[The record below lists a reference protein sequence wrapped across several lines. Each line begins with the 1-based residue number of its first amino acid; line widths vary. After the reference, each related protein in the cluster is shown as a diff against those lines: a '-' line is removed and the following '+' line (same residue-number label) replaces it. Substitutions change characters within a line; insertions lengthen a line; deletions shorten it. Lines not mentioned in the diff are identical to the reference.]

1 MCDQSPGQGQTPG
14 RAIISSLGQ
23 RDSSIYQSLCGCPRR
38 GAIHHSIRC
47 FPLPTRCIEG
57 GIGGKG
63 ELQPP
68 LSQWLVGPLPS
79 RVCPSAWGKGCR
91 TEHKTRAVCTP
102 VSGRRCQFTLKGH
115 SSASKEDVPKAYNNR
130 HFLLQLLRFRL
141 TAPASVLGHSGT
153 HCFSTTSA
161 WEPWSLHT

>member
-1 MCDQSPGQGQTPG
+1 MLKLEQKALQRYPDFHQDISLVMLTRITMCDQSPGQGQTPG

-57 GIGGKG
+57 GLGGKG

-68 LSQWLVGPLPS
+68 LS
-79 RVCPSAWGKGCR
+79 
-91 TEHKTRAVCTP
+91 
-102 VSGRRCQFTLKGH
+102 
-115 SSASKEDVPKAYNNR
+115 
-130 HFLLQLLRFRL
+130 
-141 TAPASVLGHSGT
+141 
-153 HCFSTTSA
+153 
-161 WEPWSLHT
+161 